1 MLNRTDLKVGD
12 RIFVAE
18 DNCTIKFDSF
28 RVSEIE
34 VTMVTD
40 QMVYGKNTKSS
51 EDRIEVYD
59 DDFVAKN
66 VFSNKKNAEARI
78 EEMKREN
85 REYKEKKNSESK
97 EQSEQKETEQKEN
110 GKEKGEDK

>member
-1 MLNRTDLKVGD
+1 MNRADLKVSD
-12 RIFVAE
+12 HVFVAE
-18 DNCTIKFDSF
+18 DNCTFKFDSF

-34 VTMVTD
+34 VTMITD

-66 VFSNKKNAEARI
+66 VFSNKKDAEARI
-78 EEMKREN
+78 EEMKKEN
-85 REYKEKKNSESK
+85 REYKEKKSSESK
-97 EQSEQKETEQKEN
+97 KQSEQKENEKEKKEN
-110 GKEKGEDK
+110 K

>member
-34 VTMVTD
+34 VTMITD

-59 DDFVAKN
+59 DDFLAKN
-66 VFSNKKNAEARI
+66 VFNSKKKAEARI
-78 EEMKREN
+78 EGMRKEN
-85 REYKEKKNSESK
+85 REYKEKENTEST
-97 EQSEQKETEQKEN
+97 EQYEQKETEQKEN
-110 GKEKGEDK
+110 GEEKEENK

>member
-28 RVSEIE
+28 RVLEIE
-34 VTMVTD
+34 VAMITD
-40 QMVYGKNTKSS
+40 QMLYGKNTKSS

-85 REYKEKKNSESK
+85 REYKENENPEYK
-97 EQSEQKETEQKEN
+97 EQSEQKETEQKEDE
-110 GKEKGEDK
+110 KEKEEDK